1 MIQSR
6 LLRSLQKSKENL
18 TRSQE
23 RIATSKNIRRAS
35 DDPMGFMKIM
45 SLRRD
50 LHRIRQTVR
59 NARNASVTLIQMDTT
74 LEYVNDMMLDA
85 STQAT
90 RMSSDTVGVNER
102 LAISKNIQFMIDD
115 MIQKANMKF
124 GGQYIF
130 SGHKIFTQPY
140 QIINDG
146 GPDDGKIDYFGDQQ
160 LVEQRIELSG
170 SMVVNVPGSDIFGD
184 KDSGI
189 FKVLTDLKT
198 ALENNDVAGIQS
210 SLSLISAEM
219 DRITAVRGEVGV
231 KIRRAEASINEL
243 SSMEPELISD
253 LVKIEDVD
261 IAMEA
266 GTYMATREV
275 YQATLEATGS
285 ILQLPSLINFL
296 R

>member
-1 MIQSR
+1 M
-6 LLRSLQKSKENL
+6 SKKNL

-23 RIATSKNIRRAS
+23 RISTSKNIRRAS
-35 DDPMGFMKIM
+35 DDPIGFMRIM

-50 LHRIRQTVR
+50 LHRVRQTIR
-59 NARNASVTLIQMDTT
+59 NARNASVTLVQMDTT
-74 LEYVNDMMLDA
+74 LEHTNDIMLDA

-90 RMSSDTVGVNER
+90 RMSSDTVGADER
-102 LAISKNIQFMIDD
+102 LAISKDIQFMIDD
-115 MIQKANMKF
+115 MLQKANMKF

-146 GPDDGKIDYFGDQQ
+146 SPDDGKIDYFGDQQ

-170 SMVVNVPGSDIFGD
+170 SMVANVPGSDVFGD

-189 FKVLTDLKT
+189 FKILTDLKT
-198 ALENNDVAGIQS
+198 ALENNNVAGIQS

-219 DRITAVRGEVGV
+219 DRISAVRGEVGV
-231 KIRRAEASINEL
+231 KIKRSESSINKL
-243 SSMEPELISD
+243 SSMEPELVNE
-253 LVKIEDVD
+253 LVKIENIDM
-261 IAMEA
+261 AMEA
-266 GTYMATREV
+266 GIYMATQEA

-285 ILQLPSLINFL
+285 TFRLPKLIDFL